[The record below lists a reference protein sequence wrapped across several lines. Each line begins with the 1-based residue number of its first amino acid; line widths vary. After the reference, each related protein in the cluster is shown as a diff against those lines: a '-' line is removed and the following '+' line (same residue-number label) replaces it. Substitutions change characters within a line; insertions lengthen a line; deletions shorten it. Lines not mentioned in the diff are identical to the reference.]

1 MPRALALPDTQVRA
15 CLKAVGAFL
24 AKRRPSMEIRDK
36 LDFRADIDGSDL
48 IIVEVRP
55 AFNDPSRTIHHPV
68 AKATWIGA
76 RKVWRLF
83 WMRADLKWHCY
94 SPKPE
99 AARISTIL
107 SEVDRDPHG
116 CFFG

>member
-1 MPRALALPDTQVRA
+1 MALPDAQVRA

-24 AKRRPSMEIRDK
+24 AKRRPPMEIRDQ
-36 LDFRADIDGSDL
+36 LDFRANIDGPDL

-55 AFNDPSRTIHHPV
+55 AYDDPNRTIQHPV
-68 AKATWIGA
+68 AKAKWVGA
-76 RKVWRLF
+76 RRVWRLF
-83 WMRADLKWHCY
+83 WMRADLKWHSY

-99 AARISTIL
+99 AARIGTL
-107 SEVDRDPHG
+107 MSEVDRDPHG

>member
-1 MPRALALPDTQVRA
+1 MALPDIQIRA

-24 AKRRPSMEIRDK
+24 AKRRPPPEVRSQ
-36 LDFRADIDGSDL
+36 LDFRADISGSEL

-55 AFNDPSRTIHHPV
+55 AYQDPSRTIEHPV
-68 AKATWIGA
+68 AKARWIGA

-83 WMRADLKWHCY
+83 WMRGDLKWHSY

-99 AARISTIL
+99 ASTISVVL

>member
-1 MPRALALPDTQVRA
+1 
-15 CLKAVGAFL
+15 
-24 AKRRPSMEIRDK
+24 MEIHNQ
-36 LDFRADIDGSDL
+36 LDFRADIVGSDL

-55 AFNDPSRTIHHPV
+55 AYNDPSRTIHHPV
-68 AKATWIGA
+68 AKVKWIGT
-76 RKVWRLF
+76 RKVWRLY
-83 WMRADLKWHCY
+83 WMRADLKWHTY

-99 AARISTIL
+99 AVRISTIL